1 MDYLQSTQPCV
12 GLALKSANAGEK
24 ATRADSAGMPRI
36 NGASPLSRSGE
47 RSGSPASAPTP
58 LIEIAAIT
66 ARGLAGQPMK
76 RGTEPAGVAEA
87 NIERNRGDGQ
97 FAI

>member
-1 MDYLQSTQPCV
+1 MQIARACRELTAPLRCCDRRSEAAVPRQP
-12 GLALKSANAGEK
+12 
-24 ATRADSAGMPRI
+24 
-36 NGASPLSRSGE
+36 
-47 RSGSPASAPTP
+47 PTP

-97 FAI
+97 FAIRQ

>member
-1 MDYLQSTQPCV
+1 MCCI
-12 GLALKSANAGEK
+12 AANAIIAGWRKTPPDLLTGGARMRFLLGSAVAIGGE
-24 ATRADSAGMPRI
+24 AAV
-36 NGASPLSRSGE
+36 SR
-47 RSGSPASAPTP
+47 PPPTP

-97 FAI
+97 FAIRQ